1 MSHYL
6 LDIWQPA
13 DGVPEPAELAAVM
26 ARLDALN
33 AEIRAAGHWM
43 FTGGL
48 HSPDA
53 STVVRPD
60 GLVTDGP
67 YVEGKE
73 FVGGFWVLD
82 VPDLDV
88 ALEWARRVVA
98 ILGLPVEVRP
108 FAG

>member
-1 MSHYL
+1 MSLYQL
-6 LDIWQPA
+6 AIWQPA
-13 DGVPEPAELAAVM
+13 GGTPEPAELAAIG
-26 ARLDALN
+26 ARLAALN
-33 AEIRAAGHWM
+33 EEVTAAGQFV

-53 STVVRPD
+53 STVVAPD

-82 VPDLDV
+82 VPDLDE
-88 ALEWARRVVA
+88 ALEWARRGAAA
-98 ILGLPVEVRP
+98 IGLPVEVRP
-108 FAG
+108 FRG